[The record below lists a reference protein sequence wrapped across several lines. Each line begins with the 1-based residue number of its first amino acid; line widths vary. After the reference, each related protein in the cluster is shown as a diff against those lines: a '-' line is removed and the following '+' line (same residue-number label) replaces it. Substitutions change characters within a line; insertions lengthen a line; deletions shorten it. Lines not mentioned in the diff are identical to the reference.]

1 MQTCLAIVEP
11 LGPMA
16 LSFSRYA
23 DAVARSTRKPDTKAR
38 LILEN

>member
-1 MQTCLAIVEP
+1 MQTCVAMVEP

-16 LSFSRYA
+16 LGLSRYA
-23 DAVARSTRKPDTKAR
+23 DAVARPTHKPDTTAR